1 MSDTTSERQKR
12 HCRRTFTTNRGFLQH
27 LNFCRHRNGDL
38 QKTVIKPEV
47 RSNHSFDYEERHSDG
62 DHERFSRNEV
72 AGSRFE
78 ALIHDAYEK
87 IIQWKRNTFMLPT
100 GASGK
105 KYIDET
111 TRLFNLW
118 INKSPC
124 NASFITSKTEKIFKI
139 ERTSRSTNK
148 TIITLEWRENCWTTI
163 WKLNY
168 TRSLESSWKHGKH
181 L

>member
-1 MSDTTSERQKR
+1 MSDTTSERQIR
-12 HCRRTFTTNRGFLQH
+12 H
-27 LNFCRHRNGDL
+27 L
-38 QKTVIKPEV
+38 QKNLHNKPWISSASKLLPTSKWWSAKNCYRTEV
-47 RSNHSFDYEERHSDG
+47 RSNHSYDYEERHSDG

-87 IIQWKRNTFMLPT
+87 IIQWKRNIFMLPT

-118 INKSPC
+118 INNSPC
-124 NASFITSKTEKIFKI
+124 NASFITSKTE
-139 ERTSRSTNK
+139 
-148 TIITLEWRENCWTTI
+148 
-163 WKLNY
+163 
-168 TRSLESSWKHGKH
+168 
-181 L
+181 